1 MTDVKNDEPM
11 DHQSYVSERLR
22 EIGDRKSKTVI
33 AADAGFRSPG
43 MLDMIASGEAKLP
56 LDRVQDL
63 AHGLECDPAALMR
76 LALPQFMEDR
86 TARLV
91 LAAGATELQTRIDQL
106 GTWLIALS
114 TNMRIALEGMDRTAG
129 AVQTLAES
137 VGTDFERVDHLRI
150 EIEKRG
156 TALIG
161 YPAGPGPDNATN

>member
-1 MTDVKNDEPM
+1 MTDVNNEPLNLP
-11 DHQSYVSERLR
+11 SYVSERLR
-22 EIGDRKSKTVI
+22 EIGDRKSKPVI

-56 LDRVQDL
+56 LDRVEGL

-76 LALPQFMEDR
+76 LALPQFMDDR

-91 LAAGATELQTRIDQL
+91 VAAGATELKTKIDQL

-114 TNMRIALEGMDRTAG
+114 THMRIALEGMDRTAG
-129 AVQTLAES
+129 AVQTLAEL
-137 VGTDFERVDHLRI
+137 VGADFERVDHLRI

-161 YPAGPGPDNATN
+161 YPEGPGSDNKAN